1 MSAAVSPSTP
11 DDKPSAGD
19 RAKAT
24 AKGLGKEAASIV
36 AGAVGGKVTGAA
48 GKAASGA
55 TAAGKA
61 AGAGAAKAGAE
72 KTAATGGKK
81 LASDA
86 ASKGTDRLK
95 EAAKRPQS
103 NASTRGGLAGAH
115 DDAKA
120 ATKNL
125 AKGVASGALQGAT
138 KGGWVGVA
146 IGAAGGAAVG
156 LVDNKAGQRT
166 MLRILAMLAIMSLAV
181 TLLAGALVSA
191 TVNAFAAT
199 LSSQSQDTAAA
210 AGAEASEI
218 RDARAASERSA
229 TPWQLTL
236 WMEREKPDVDFDAR
250 AFDAEL
256 IRQIPADDDRELI
269 AGAVRDGE
277 TGRLKLG
284 DSDVD
289 KAAQETAET
298 GFVAALLALYGPDGT
313 AATVDVA
320 TPSTSP
326 TATAAPTAAPA
337 PAPAAPGLDLTTGSS
352 LTVLVNKTT
361 PLNPANYLPA
371 ELVPMTSIGVPSANG
386 HSLRSEAATAVK
398 TMFAAATAAGHTLD
412 MTSGYRSF
420 DLQTELYNGYVASLG
435 QEAADLT
442 SAKPGHSEHQTG
454 LAADISAPTEGC
466 VLEACFGG
474 TSAGAWLA
482 ANAHEYGFILR
493 YPDGKTGETGYEY
506 EPWHYRYIGVDAA
519 KAYKAANATS
529 YESYTGS
536 GAGTGGATTSPV
548 GVAPSSGPP
557 GQLDEATA
565 KTAFTTAREWAL
577 AIGNTCGDE
586 GAAGI
591 TAPASGDGSGTVD
604 INGLT
609 SDQVSNV
616 RAIIGATKTMFPTAD
631 TRWAGVVAIATAYQE
646 STLVNI
652 GYGDYETGGVLNPD
666 GSPTTSIGLYQQ
678 QDSWGTR
685 EQRLTPAWATG
696 KFLSVLRAVPGWQTM
711 ELAKAAHEVQVYA
724 LQHYDKYNQ
733 AQPLAEKLWDS
744 YEKTS
749 PAIPLP
755 GDLTGA
761 PGAGAGDGTL
771 PGKSQGG
778 VACAE
783 SGTSVGAVSGGVAYP
798 LSLDDPYHQITDFFG
813 PRCCVG
819 SSFHRGV
826 DIQGIEGSAPIFAIA
841 AGTVTESAYGSGA
854 GNYVTVQHDNG
865 VSTSY
870 WHMVG
875 PSPLKVGDKVQAGQQ
890 LGTVGDTGSSFGGH
904 LHLETYDQ
912 AGEKVNPVTTL
923 KGMGLDLCAYAISG
937 ISSKQTCG

>member
-1 MSAAVSPSTP
+1 MSTPDSPPAP
-11 DDKPSAGD
+11 DDKPSAGE

-36 AGAVGGKVTGAA
+36 AGAVGGKAAGGAA
-48 GKAASGA
+48 
-55 TAAGKA
+55 AAGKA
-61 AGAGAAKAGAE
+61 AGAQAAKAGAE
-72 KTAATGGKK
+72 KTAATGAKR
-81 LASDA
+81 LAADA
-86 ASKGTDRLK
+86 ASKGKDRLVN
-95 EAAKRPQS
+95 AAKQPQS
-103 NASTRGGLAGAH
+103 NASTRGGLAGAR
-115 DDAKA
+115 DDVKA
-120 ATKNL
+120 ASKNL
-125 AKGVASGALQGAT
+125 ARGAASGALQGAT
-138 KGGWVGVA
+138 KGGWVGAA
-146 IGAAGGAAVG
+146 IGAAGGAAAG
-156 LVDNKAGQRT
+156 LVDNKAGRNT
-166 MLRILAMLAIMSLAV
+166 LLRILAMFAIMSLAV

-191 TVNAFAAT
+191 TVNAFAAA

-218 RDARAASERSA
+218 RDARAASEGSA

-289 KAAQETAET
+289 EAAQETAET

-313 AATVDVA
+313 AAPVDAA

-326 TATAAPTAAPA
+326 TATATTEATPTASGAPTETPAATAPEATPTTTGTPAATVTETPAPTAP
-337 PAPAAPGLDLTTGSS
+337 PAAL
-352 LTVLVNKTT
+352 
-361 PLNPANYLPA
+361 
-371 ELVPMTSIGVPSANG
+371 SA
-386 HSLRSEAATAVK
+386 
-398 TMFAAATAAGHTLD
+398 
-412 MTSGYRSF
+412 
-420 DLQTELYNGYVASLG
+420 
-435 QEAADLT
+435 
-442 SAKPGHSEHQTG
+442 
-454 LAADISAPTEGC
+454 
-466 VLEACFGG
+466 
-474 TSAGAWLA
+474 
-482 ANAHEYGFILR
+482 
-493 YPDGKTGETGYEY
+493 
-506 EPWHYRYIGVDAA
+506 
-519 KAYKAANATS
+519 
-529 YESYTGS
+529 
-536 GAGTGGATTSPV
+536 
-548 GVAPSSGPP
+548 GPP
-557 GQLDEATA
+557 GHLDEGTA
-565 KTAFTTAREWAL
+565 KTAFTTVREWAL
-577 AIGNTCGDE
+577 AIGNTCGDA
-586 GAAGI
+586 GAGSI

-604 INGLT
+604 VNGLT

-652 GYGDYETGGVLNPD
+652 GYGDYETGGVLNPN

-696 KFLSVLRAVPGWQTM
+696 KFLSVLRAVPGWQGM

-724 LQHYDKYNQ
+724 LQYYDKYNQ
-733 AQPLAEKLWDS
+733 AQPLAEKLWDA

-761 PGAGAGDGTL
+761 PSAGGDGAL

-783 SGTSVGAVSGGVAYP
+783 SGTSVGAVTGGVAYP

-826 DIQGIEGSAPIFAIA
+826 DIQGIEGSAPIFAIS

-854 GNYVTVQHDNG
+854 GNYVTVQHANG

-870 WHMVG
+870 WHMVA
-875 PSPLKVGDKVQAGQQ
+875 PSPLKVGDKVPAGQQ

-912 AGEKVNPVTTL
+912 AGGKVNPVTTL
-923 KGMGLDLCAYAISG
+923 KGMGLDLCAYKISG

>member
-1 MSAAVSPSTP
+1 MSTP
-11 DDKPSAGD
+11 DTPPTGPDKPSAGD

-36 AGAVGGKVTGAA
+36 AGAVGGKAAGGAA
-48 GKAASGA
+48 
-55 TAAGKA
+55 AAGKA
-61 AGAGAAKAGAE
+61 AGAQAAKAGAE
-72 KTAATGGKK
+72 KTAATGAKK
-81 LASDA
+81 LAADA
-86 ASKGTDRLK
+86 ATKGKDRLK
-95 EAAKRPQS
+95 QAATRPQS
-103 NASTRGGLAGAH
+103 NASTRSGLAGAR

-125 AKGVASGALQGAT
+125 AKGAASGALQGAT
-138 KGGWVGVA
+138 KGGWVGAA

-166 MLRILAMLAIMSLAV
+166 MLRILAMLAIMSLAI
-181 TLLAGALVSA
+181 TLLAAALVSA
-191 TVNAFAAT
+191 TVNAFAAA

-218 RDARAASERSA
+218 RDARAASEGSA

-236 WMEREKPDVDFDAR
+236 WMEREKPDVDFDPR

-256 IRQIPADDDRELI
+256 IRQIPNDDDRELI
-269 AGAVRDGE
+269 AGSVRDGE

-289 KAAQETAET
+289 KAGQETAEK

-313 AATVDVA
+313 ADAPETLAPLGTPTAEA
-320 TPSTSP
+320 TPDVTPTADSTSP
-326 TATAAPTAAPA
+326 EATPTAEATEAPAPTAP
-337 PAPAAPGLDLTTGSS
+337 PAAP
-352 LTVLVNKTT
+352 
-361 PLNPANYLPA
+361 
-371 ELVPMTSIGVPSANG
+371 SA
-386 HSLRSEAATAVK
+386 
-398 TMFAAATAAGHTLD
+398 
-412 MTSGYRSF
+412 
-420 DLQTELYNGYVASLG
+420 
-435 QEAADLT
+435 
-442 SAKPGHSEHQTG
+442 
-454 LAADISAPTEGC
+454 
-466 VLEACFGG
+466 
-474 TSAGAWLA
+474 
-482 ANAHEYGFILR
+482 
-493 YPDGKTGETGYEY
+493 
-506 EPWHYRYIGVDAA
+506 
-519 KAYKAANATS
+519 
-529 YESYTGS
+529 
-536 GAGTGGATTSPV
+536 
-548 GVAPSSGPP
+548 GPP
-557 GQLDEATA
+557 GHLDEATA

-577 AIGNTCGDE
+577 AIGNTCGDA
-586 GAAGI
+586 GAGSI

-604 INGLT
+604 VNGLT
-609 SDQVSNV
+609 SEQVSNV

-631 TRWAGVVAIATAYQE
+631 TRWAGIVAIATAYQE

-696 KFLSVLRAVPGWQTM
+696 KFLSVLRAVPGWQGM

-724 LQHYDKYNQ
+724 LQYYDKYNQ
-733 AQPLAEKLWDS
+733 AQPLAEKLWDA

-761 PGAGAGDGTL
+761 PSAGGDGAL

-826 DIQGIEGSAPIFAIA
+826 DIQGIEGSASIFAIA

-870 WHMVG
+870 WHMVA
-875 PSPLKVGDKVQAGQQ
+875 PSPLKVGDKVKAGQQ

-923 KGMGLDLCAYAISG
+923 KGMGLDLCAYKISG